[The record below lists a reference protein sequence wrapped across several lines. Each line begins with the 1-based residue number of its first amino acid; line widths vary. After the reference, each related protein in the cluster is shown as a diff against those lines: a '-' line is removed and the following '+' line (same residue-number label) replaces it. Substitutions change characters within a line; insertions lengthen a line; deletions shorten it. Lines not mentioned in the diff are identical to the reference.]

1 MLKNGNFYPFNE
13 IVNAVIDNF
22 DLGDEFCVY
31 GDSLPLQVDGV
42 YLIDDYP
49 DVNDKDEEVYPEMA
63 VQKGLSYLYS
73 GQQLADVV
81 RNVTGQIKNPKINEF
96 KLALDFYSKND
107 NFMNFPG
114 E

>member
-1 MLKNGNFYPFNE
+1 MRGTVG
-13 IVNAVIDNF
+13 IGGQNALDDVKQVQAALNAF
-22 DLGDEFCVY
+22 ANKLGF
-31 GDSLPLQVDGV
+31 LPLQVDGV

-63 VQKGLSYLYS
+63 VLKGLSYLYS

>member
-42 YLIDDYP
+42 YLIDD
-49 DVNDKDEEVYPEMA
+49 
-63 VQKGLSYLYS
+63 LS
-73 GQQLADVV
+73 
-81 RNVTGQIKNPKINEF
+81 RC
-96 KLALDFYSKND
+96 
-107 NFMNFPG
+107 
-114 E
+114 